1 MKSGFYSARQ
11 VRADDEDENDGAF
24 GVAILVHL
32 KDGHFV
38 GVDQGG
44 CKLTGLYQTLT
55 NGGTRFQLSYAFKA
69 GMPLPNGTILEE
81 AMTIES
87 EIEVDADAGDGEP
100 QPIDFGFGPM
110 LIALEWLAAPA

>member
-1 MKSGFYSARQ
+1 MKNGFYSARQ
-11 VRADDEDENDGAF
+11 VPADDEEEQDGSF

-44 CKLTGLYQTLT
+44 CKVSGLYQTLT

-87 EIEVDADAGDGEP
+87 EIVVDADADDGEP

-110 LIALEWLAAPA
+110 LVKLEWLAPAA